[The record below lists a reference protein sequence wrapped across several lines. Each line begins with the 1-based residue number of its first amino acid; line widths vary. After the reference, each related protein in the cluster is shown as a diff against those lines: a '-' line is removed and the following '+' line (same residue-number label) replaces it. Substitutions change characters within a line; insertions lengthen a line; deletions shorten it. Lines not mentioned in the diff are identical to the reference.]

1 MGLEVAACERLSPPM
16 LIYAITIFT
25 GAFLLFQVEPLL
37 ARYILPWFGGTPA
50 VWMSCVLFFQLLLV
64 FGYAY
69 SHAIATCL
77 RIRRQVAIHLSLIVA
92 CLMLM
97 IGLALTWPSP
107 ITPGASWKPPNPDYP
122 VPRIFLLL
130 LVSIGLPYF
139 ILSTTGPLLQA
150 WFARVH
156 RGVSPYR
163 LYALSNIGSILAL
176 VTYPFLVEPALS
188 LRAQSISW
196 SILFVLF
203 AIGVVLCARGIG
215 DEPLADADK
224 SIAAI
229 VPPPARSTRILWIA
243 LATVPSVMLL
253 ATTNQICQQ
262 VAVVP
267 FLWVLPLAIYLLSFV
282 LCFDDQRWYRRSVF
296 HPALGAAV
304 FVALVVLTSPDVSIT
319 VQIVTYSMLLFAIC
333 MVCHGE
339 LYRLRP
345 HEQYL
350 TSFYLM
356 VAIGGALGGLFV
368 VLVAPWLFTGYW
380 EFQLAIWTSLLM
392 LFVVLMRDPTSW
404 IHERKPVPAI
414 AMLSAAIVLPQL
426 IGATFSASAMHR
438 IPPHL
443 VPAFVAVGL
452 ISAVAFQKDSHLA
465 RRWPG
470 SIVQACAVMA
480 LVVVGG
486 VLIVD
491 VEGNR
496 AGNVSASRDFYG
508 TLAVYSV
515 DSQNPEGHYYMLRH
529 GQIIHGEQFTAA
541 DKRLRPTTY
550 YGPDSGVGLV
560 MLNHPRRFARD
571 PRDRSLRVGA
581 IGLGVGTIAAYG
593 MPGDELRFYEINPAV
608 IRIAAA
614 DNSYFTYLRDSLAKI
629 EIVRGDARLSME
641 RELADGTPQAFD
653 VLVLDAFSGD
663 AIPVHLLTIEAFA
676 TYLGE
681 LGPDGVIAIH
691 ITNRYLDLQPVLEN
705 VANHFGLKSGRIHQA
720 AGPLVK
726 PSDWILLARNDSV
739 LGRAEIASK
748 LEPLHSRRSVR
759 LWTDD
764 YSNLFQILK

>member
-1 MGLEVAACERLSPPM
+1 MGSEVAACERLSPPM

-69 SHAIATCL
+69 SHAIATRL
-77 RIRRQVAIHLSLIVA
+77 RIRHQVAIHLSLIVA
-92 CLMLM
+92 CLILM

-130 LVSIGLPYF
+130 FVSIGLPYF

-150 WFARVH
+150 WFARAH

-203 AIGVVLCARGIG
+203 AIGVVLCARGISNEPPADT
-215 DEPLADADK
+215 DE

-229 VPPPARSTRILWIA
+229 IPAPARSTRMLWIA

-282 LCFDDQRWYRRSVF
+282 LCFDNQRWYRRSVF

-304 FVALVVLTSPDVSIT
+304 FAALVVLTSPDVSIT

-356 VAIGGALGGLFV
+356 VAVGGALGGLFV

-392 LFVVLMRDPTSW
+392 LFIVLMRDPTSW

-443 VPAFVAVGL
+443 VPAFIAVGL

-470 SIVQACAVMA
+470 SIVQACAVDGT
-480 LVVVGG
+480 GG
-486 VLIVD
+486 
-491 VEGNR
+491 
-496 AGNVSASRDFYG
+496 
-508 TLAVYSV
+508 
-515 DSQNPEGHYYMLRH
+515 
-529 GQIIHGEQFTAA
+529 
-541 DKRLRPTTY
+541 
-550 YGPDSGVGLV
+550 SG
-560 MLNHPRRFARD
+560 RRFDCRC
-571 PRDRSLRVGA
+571 
-581 IGLGVGTIAAYG
+581 
-593 MPGDELRFYEINPAV
+593 
-608 IRIAAA
+608 
-614 DNSYFTYLRDSLAKI
+614 
-629 EIVRGDARLSME
+629 RG
-641 RELADGTPQAFD
+641 
-653 VLVLDAFSGD
+653 
-663 AIPVHLLTIEAFA
+663 
-676 TYLGE
+676 
-681 LGPDGVIAIH
+681 
-691 ITNRYLDLQPVLEN
+691 
-705 VANHFGLKSGRIHQA
+705 K
-720 AGPLVK
+720 
-726 PSDWILLARNDSV
+726 
-739 LGRAEIASK
+739 
-748 LEPLHSRRSVR
+748 SRR
-759 LWTDD
+759 
-764 YSNLFQILK
+764 